1 MKAGVMRLRL
11 SRWSRFFITGL
22 MKGCDFVIENEEKDA
37 IRVIVCRPGEQAEV
51 TEIGTDL
58 KSVQAVVGGL
68 IEEYMPFTGD
78 DPREDDVAI
87 VCNDEGKMNRMP
99 LSRAIEDED
108 GNMLDIIAGPFFIC
122 YAPLES
128 ESFESLPP
136 DLEEKYFR
144 KFEQPEMFFRTE
156 AGIKAVKYEPEVSAK
171 EAEQVR

>member
-1 MKAGVMRLRL
+1 M
-11 SRWSRFFITGL
+11 T
-22 MKGCDFVIENEEKDA
+22 DNEEKDA
-37 IRVIVCRPGEQAEV
+37 IRVIICRPGERAEV

-58 KSVQAVVGGL
+58 KSMQAVVGGL
-68 IEEYMPFTGD
+68 IEEYMPFTSD
-78 DPREDDVAI
+78 DPREDDIAI
-87 VCNDEGKMNRMP
+87 VCNEESKMNRMSP
-99 LSRAIEDED
+99 SRAITDEE

-144 KFEQPEMFFRTE
+144 KFEQPEVFFRTE
-156 AGIKAVKYEPEVSAK
+156 GGIKAVKYELEVSAK